1 MSDSAPIL
9 IAAINARHS
18 HASMGA
24 RCLLANMGDLRPQTE
39 LLEFTIQQSASEIAA
54 VLIARAPKILALGV
68 YIWNATRI
76 AELLP
81 LLRHQSPQT
90 KIILGGPELP
100 SVEPPTTSSGGDFLI
115 LGEADLAFPALC
127 HEILSSDP
135 HGLPCLHPCPS
146 VVVSALRSPIFLPSN
161 SPTPNTPTPISP
173 TACSTSNPP
182 AAAPCAATTA
192 SPPTIRTSASFPMPA
207 LLAAFDQLLARGAR
221 QFKFCD
227 RSFNLDIPRAV
238 EILAFFLDRFPATP
252 ASSST
257 SKCSPTAS
265 PPNCAK
271 SCRASPRAPSSSK
284 SACSRS
290 IPHVLDTI
298 RRPQNLER
306 AADNL
311 RFLREH
317 THAFLHTDLIAG
329 LPGETPESFAAGFD
343 RLVALD
349 PHEIQLGILK
359 KLPGAPIARH
369 DDEFAMVYNSAP
381 PYEILST
388 RDWPAEHLA
397 RTARFAHYW
406 DAIVSS
412 NRFLAAAPLI
422 WQDAPSVFASFLA
435 FSDWMAA
442 RFPREHG
449 VPLPALVEAVFDFL
463 TQVRGLPPDLAADAL
478 IRGYRHTGARDIPPA
493 LAPHL
498 RREPPPPTHGLPKP
512 LRRQFLRWTW
522 DDPLAFGFPFSYAE
536 AESYHTQAT
545 TPAERAFQKTQIRP
559 AGKTPPR
566 RTPAFW
572 KCTGDGWFAL
582 RALGCRDGGSECPS
596 RHPELARAL
605 GRACFRSARSHRAIA
620 WTNLCKTDG
629 LILHSPQTG
638 S

>member
-1 MSDSAPIL
+1 MVLPAPIL

-18 HASMGA
+18 HASLGS

-39 LLEFTIQQSASEIAA
+39 LAEFTIQQSASEIAEGI
-54 VLIARAPKILALGV
+54 VARNPRILALGV
-68 YIWNATRI
+68 YIWNAVRV

-90 KIILGGPELP
+90 KIILGGPEIPIGSEKHSLLP
-100 SVEPPTTSSGGDFLI
+100 HPVHPVNPVKKPLHAFSDFL
-115 LGEADLAFPALC
+115 LPGEGDLAFPALC
-127 HEILSSDP
+127 RDILAS
-135 HGLPCLHPCPS
+135 LPCPS
-146 VVVSALRSPIFLPSN
+146 VSIRGFLH
-161 SPTPNTPTPISP
+161 
-173 TACSTSNPP
+173 
-182 AAAPCAATTA
+182 A
-192 SPPTIRTSASFPMPA
+192 SPPDLSSLQLPYDEYTDADLAHRLLYVESSRGCAMRCDYCVSANDPHVRFFPMPP
-207 LLAAFDQLLARGAR
+207 LLAAFDRLLARGAR

-227 RSFNLDIPRAV
+227 RSFNLDIPRAF
-238 EILAFFLDRFPATP
+238 EILSFFLECLPRFPGLFLHFEMLPDRFPAELREIL
-252 ASSST
+252 SRF
-257 SKCSPTAS
+257 
-265 PPNCAK
+265 PP
-271 SCRASPRAPSSSK
+271 
-284 SACSRS
+284 RS
-290 IPHVLDTI
+290 LQLEIGLQSFNPQVLETI

-311 RFLREH
+311 RFLRDH

-343 RLVALD
+343 RLVALG

-369 DDEFAMVYNSAP
+369 DDEFAMRYHSAP

-422 WQDAPSVFASFLA
+422 WKDAPSIFDAFLA
-435 FSDWMAA
+435 FSDWMAT

-463 TQVRGLPPDLAADAL
+463 TQVRGISPDLAADAL
-478 IRGYRHTGARDIPPA
+478 IRGYRHSGARDIPPA

-498 RREPPPPTHGLPKP
+498 RHEPPPPARDLPKP

-522 DDPLAFGFPFSYAE
+522 ED
-536 AESYHTQAT
+536 
-545 TPAERAFQKTQIRP
+545 
-559 AGKTPPR
+559 
-566 RTPAFW
+566 
-572 KCTGDGWFAL
+572 
-582 RALGCRDGGSECPS
+582 
-596 RHPELARAL
+596 
-605 GRACFRSARSHRAIA
+605 
-620 WTNLCKTDG
+620 
-629 LILHSPQTG
+629 SP
-638 S
+638 

>member
-1 MSDSAPIL
+1 MMSDSVPIL

-24 RCLLANMGDLRPQTE
+24 RCLLANMGDLRPQTQ
-39 LLEFTIQQSASEIAA
+39 LLEFTIQQSAAEIAA
-54 VLIARAPKILALGV
+54 AIIARAPKILALGV
-68 YIWNATRI
+68 YIWNSPRI

-81 LLRHQSPQT
+81 LLRHQSPDM

-100 SVEPPTTSSGGDFLI
+100 EGQPPCCPFESLADFLL
-115 LGEADLAFPALC
+115 LGEADLAFPSLC
-127 HEILSSDP
+127 RDLLSDP
-135 HGLPCLHPCPS
+135 HSRSLVPRSLGEGGSVSIRGCLRPPLPDLSSLQLPYAEYTDSDLAHRLLYVESSRGCAMRCDYC
-146 VVVSALRSPIFLPSN
+146 VSANDPHVRF
-161 SPTPNTPTPISP
+161 
-173 TACSTSNPP
+173 
-182 AAAPCAATTA
+182 
-192 SPPTIRTSASFPMPA
+192 FPMPA

-227 RSFNLDIPRAV
+227 RSFNLDIPRAI
-238 EILAFFLDRFPATP
+238 EILSFFLERLPSHPGLFLHFEMLPDRFPAELRDIL
-252 ASSST
+252 SRF
-257 SKCSPTAS
+257 
-265 PPNCAK
+265 PP
-271 SCRASPRAPSSSK
+271 
-284 SACSRS
+284 RS
-290 IPHVLDTI
+290 LQLEIGLQSFNPQVLETI

-306 AADNL
+306 AADTL
-311 RFLREH
+311 RFLRDH

-329 LPGETPESFAAGFD
+329 LPGETPDSFAAGFD

-369 DDEFAMVYNSAP
+369 DDEFAMAYNSAP

-388 RDWPAEHLA
+388 QEWPAGHLA

-422 WQDAPSVFASFLA
+422 WQDEPSIFAAFLA

-478 IRGYRHTGARDIPPA
+478 LCGYRHSGARDIPPS

-498 RREPPPPTHGLPKP
+498 RREPPPPTRGLPKP

-522 DDPLAFGFPFSYAE
+522 D
-536 AESYHTQAT
+536 ESNPT
-545 TPAERAFQKTQIRP
+545 
-559 AGKTPPR
+559 
-566 RTPAFW
+566 
-572 KCTGDGWFAL
+572 L
-582 RALGCRDGGSECPS
+582 
-596 RHPELARAL
+596 
-605 GRACFRSARSHRAIA
+605 
-620 WTNLCKTDG
+620 
-629 LILHSPQTG
+629 
-638 S
+638 